1 MKRINLTSFGFVRDE
16 ASDFSDDGSRFYVYR
31 VGKVKVSKSIW
42 NERVYLSGHA
52 DINGNLRYDEY
63 SRLAHY
69 KDLDA
74 LNGVFIA
81 GLTESDLQKLYED
94 CKAYELEYMQAT
106 IQKRLSLPTLSEVAQ
121 RLSEAVKVRQTEIN
135 TLTQRLAQLGN
146 TIEVILSAPS
156 QYWLAN
162 FADYV
167 RSLDKMLNNRY
178 SIKRYVEDDGTV
190 KFGAA
195 TIMQP
200 NWDELQPSD
209 YYVSASKLIDDYEKG
224 N

>member
-52 DINGNLRYDEY
+52 DIDGNLAYAEY
-63 SRLAHY
+63 SKLAHY

-74 LNGVFIA
+74 LNGVSIS

-94 CKAYELEYMQAT
+94 CRTYELEYMQAT
-106 IQKRLSLPTLSEVAQ
+106 VQKRLSLPTLSEVAQ

-135 TLTQRLAQLGN
+135 TLSQRLAQFGN
-146 TIEVILSAPS
+146 ALDVMLSAPS
-156 QYWLAN
+156 RYWLSS

-167 RSLDKMLNNRY
+167 KNLDEIQNNRY

-190 KFGAA
+190 KFCAA
-195 TIMQP
+195 EIMRP
-200 NWDELQPSD
+200 DWNELQPS
-209 YYVSASKLIDDYEKG
+209 YYYLSASKLIDDYKKG

>member
-52 DINGNLRYDEY
+52 DINGALTYAEY
-63 SRLAHY
+63 SKLAHY

-74 LNGVFIA
+74 LNGVSIA
-81 GLTESDLQKLYED
+81 SLTESDLQKLQED
-94 CKAYELEYMQAT
+94 CQAYELEYAQAT

-135 TLTQRLAQLGN
+135 TLTQKLAQFGN
-146 TIEVILSAPS
+146 TIDVILSAPN
-156 QYWLAN
+156 QYWLSN
-162 FADYV
+162 FANYV
-167 RSLDKMLNNRY
+167 RELDKMQNNRY

-190 KFGAA
+190 KFCAA
-195 TIMQP
+195 SIMQP
-200 NWDELQPSD
+200 NWDELQPSY
-209 YYVSASKLIDDYEKG
+209 YYVSASKLIDDYKKE